1 MRDLLKY
8 ITKNNQHMSTII
20 KTILIIFICFNHFL
34 VSAQSN
40 LISVNEKPY
49 NPGEELFYRIKVGP
63 IHGGDGSLMLQQV
76 KYDNRNVFYAVA
88 EGKTIGITNK
98 IYNVLDIYHSY
109 FDIQSTLPYK
119 TIRDI
124 TEGNYKRYQE
134 AYFDHES
141 GTAYSER
148 LDSVIQIPEGIMDM
162 VSVLYYLRGLDF
174 RYIKPG
180 DMLKTMT
187 LFDDELF
194 PFDLRYRGK
203 EIIKTKFGKIQCHRF
218 DPIVE
223 TGRMFKSEDDMTIWL
238 SDDKNRIPVK
248 VRFDLI
254 LISLK
259 IELEQYS
266 NLKYPLMFIRN

>member
-1 MRDLLKY
+1 
-8 ITKNNQHMSTII
+8 MSTVL
-20 KTILIIFICFNHFL
+20 KTILTIFMCFSCFQ
-34 VSAQSN
+34 VSAQSD
-40 LISVNEKPY
+40 LISINEKPY
-49 NPGEELFYRIKVGP
+49 NPGEELFYQIKVGP
-63 IHGGDGSLMLQQV
+63 IHGGDGSLVLQQV
-76 KYDNRNVFYAVA
+76 KYENRNVFYAVA
-88 EGKTIGITNK
+88 EGKTIGITNR

-148 LDSVIQIPEGIMDM
+148 LDSIIQIPEGIMDM
-162 VSVLYYLRGLDF
+162 VSVLYYLRGLDY

-194 PFDLRYRGK
+194 SFDLRYRGK
-203 EIIKTKFGKIQCHRF
+203 ETIKTKFGKIQCHRF
-218 DPIVE
+218 DPVVE

-266 NLKYPLMFIRN
+266 NLKYPLMFMRD